1 MITTDF
7 SNYILTKSELKLLKK
22 IKRGKVAVYN
32 DNFRDALNHGLI
44 TYCEYEF
51 DEIGNHLPKSD
62 KIMITEQ
69 GEAFLKWNKRD
80 KFRFWFPMTIS
91 VVSLLI
97 SVAALLVG

>member
-7 SNYILTKSELKLLKK
+7 SNYILTKSEIKLLKK
-22 IKRGKVAVYN
+22 IKCGKVTVYN

-44 TYCEYEF
+44 TYCEYES

-69 GEAFLKWNKRD
+69 GAAFLKWNKRD
-80 KFRFWFPMTIS
+80 KFRFWFPITIS
-91 VVSLLI
+91 VASLAI
-97 SVAALLVG
+97 SVVALLVG